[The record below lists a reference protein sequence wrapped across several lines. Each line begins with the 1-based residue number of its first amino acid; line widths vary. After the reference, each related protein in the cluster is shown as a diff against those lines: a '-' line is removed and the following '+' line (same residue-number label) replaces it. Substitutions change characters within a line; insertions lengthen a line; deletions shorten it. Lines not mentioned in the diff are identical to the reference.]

1 MKKFI
6 TLSAVASLLF
16 SCGSG
21 DRGELLDGVQG
32 KRWITEKPQGM
43 AFIPGG
49 SFTMGKTHED
59 LLGAEDAPT
68 RSVTVGSMYMDETEI
83 TNNQYR
89 KFVEHVKGSIVRT
102 RLAIMADEMG
112 MDQTAG
118 GIGAFAFQ
126 EVQDPSLNQNQTA
139 YDRYM
144 YDNYYSMA
152 MDDDEYA
159 GQEKCVE

>member
-6 TLSAVASLLF
+6 TLSAVVSLLF

-59 LLGAEDAPT
+59 LLGAQDAPL
-68 RSVTVGSMYMDETEI
+68 RSVTIGSIYMDETEI

-89 KFVEHVKGSIVRT
+89 KFVEHVKDSIIRT
-102 RLAIMADEMG
+102 RLARSEERRVG
-112 MDQTAG
+112 K
-118 GIGAFAFQ
+118 
-126 EVQDPSLNQNQTA
+126 EC
-139 YDRYM
+139 R
-144 YDNYYSMA
+144 
-152 MDDDEYA
+152 
-159 GQEKCVE
+159 